1 MTNCCGKQRRRNFY
15 AGEKPHKCVKFGKY
29 GIGGVLLSLI
39 LFWILRDTTPV
50 MFVEPSSTDM
60 QLDRGDI
67 VNSDKINDVYWR
79 VSVRHVS
86 SMLSEICKEK
96 GYSVLTHKNV
106 LMDGARMKESYIYL
120 CGPSHKPVVNARA
133 VVSKSA
139 TESVRC
145 VERYANVTKTVVRK
159 YPFSLKYVC
168 GETFV
173 SKTQIIREPIQAC
186 TWLHAIDIVESVWD

>member
-1 MTNCCGKQRRRNFY
+1 M
-15 AGEKPHKCVKFGKY
+15 
-29 GIGGVLLSLI
+29 
-39 LFWILRDTTPV
+39 
-50 MFVEPSSTDM
+50 
-60 QLDRGDI
+60 
-67 VNSDKINDVYWR
+67 
-79 VSVRHVS
+79 
-86 SMLSEICKEK
+86 
-96 GYSVLTHKNV
+96 
-106 LMDGARMKESYIYL
+106 
-120 CGPSHKPVVNARA
+120 VNARA